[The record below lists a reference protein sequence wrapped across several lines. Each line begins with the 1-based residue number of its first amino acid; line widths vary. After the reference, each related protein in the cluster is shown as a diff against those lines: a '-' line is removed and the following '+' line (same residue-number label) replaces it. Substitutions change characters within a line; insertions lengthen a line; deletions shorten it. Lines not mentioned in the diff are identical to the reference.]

1 MDDADR
7 ATLYI
12 ERAASAYYAR
22 QAKPPAAPQ
31 RLIKNCCVCGES
43 IESERRRAM
52 PYAVRCIDCQM
63 DYERGTRR

>member
-22 QAKPPAAPQ
+22 QASQAPAPPRATH
-31 RLIKNCCVCGES
+31 NCTVCGEA
-43 IESERRRAM
+43 IDTGRRRAM
-52 PYAVRCIDCQM
+52 PYAVRCIECQS